1 LKIIKKD
8 KEIEQKESEITEWI
22 GEDKDK
28 MGNML
33 RL

>member
-1 LKIIKKD
+1 LKIIKEN

-22 GEDKDK
+22 EEDKGK

>member
-1 LKIIKKD
+1 LKIIKEN

-22 GEDKDK
+22 EEDKDK